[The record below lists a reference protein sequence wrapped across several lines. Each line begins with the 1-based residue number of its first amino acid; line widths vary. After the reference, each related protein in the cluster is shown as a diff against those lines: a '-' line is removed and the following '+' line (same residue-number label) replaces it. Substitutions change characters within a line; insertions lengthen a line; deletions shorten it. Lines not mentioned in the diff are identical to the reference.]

1 MSFTIYQASAGSGK
15 TFSLAKEYLK
25 IGLSHPDAFKS
36 ILAITF
42 TNKAA
47 AEMKNRILSYLTDID
62 GGDRNSKGYLEMLPK
77 IIEELNISEEKA
89 VENASILL
97 KKIIYNY
104 ADFSVMTID
113 SFFQRILRTFA
124 YDLDIP
130 SNFQLEIDQSEIIE
144 QVVALLIDQVGENED
159 LTKMMLEFVHSS
171 ADDSKS
177 WHIEKEIASFTPEL
191 FKEQSALFIDRLS
204 HLSLSQF
211 SQIIQNFNAEK
222 NQLRNKLAS
231 DVQSIKLLLIN
242 QNIELDAFS
251 NNCLGKWITS
261 IEKETYSIGKIL
273 KKSIEEDSWFPK
285 KNQAKY
291 MLSFQSI
298 EIQFKELL
306 NNTFKISKRILF
318 ISTIQKKIF
327 PMALLNELKIMLSHI
342 DSIEHTFHISNTN
355 TKLHEITSNEPAPF
369 IYERLGEKY
378 AYYFI
383 DEFQDTSRL
392 QWLNVLP
399 LICEALSAYHG
410 VDEGKAILFGDPKQA
425 IYRFRGGDVDQFISL
440 PSIPNPHENQLV
452 SLMEKTISQ
461 NFNTVNLDTN
471 FRSFENIVTFNNEFF
486 QYLVDANPSLLELY
500 KHLKQ
505 KFLPSKN
512 GGLVSITSYIKQESL
527 SFNDFALTEMLSHI
541 QSAIKDGFR
550 YKDIAILTRDRTHA
564 PEIADFL
571 SNQGISVI
579 SSESLLLTASVK
591 VLFVLNILQFNAQP
605 SNQVLAFSIYV
616 KFFQLFKP
624 DSPIDV
630 NPTSIS
636 LSELESLFAEHDYVF
651 NLRKLNALN
660 LYEKAESIIRAFHLE
675 FPADIYLLTFLN
687 ILNERT
693 IISPQEHK
701 FWDWWENNKTTI
713 SVEMPDE
720 VNGITLLTI
729 HKSKGLEFPIVIFP
743 NYGTNGKRDDL
754 WIALS
759 GDASDKDQVLPVAK
773 IKLIETEENDFSSD
787 ITNELTRILIDQVN
801 VLYVALTRA
810 VERLHIVIN
819 TPPKSPSSFSFL
831 KSLYDFAISNSLFEC
846 ITTEKSTSFVYGIPS
861 AKNIVEKMNLE
872 NSVSIQKLFSIDW
885 KENHWM
891 SEQYENSE
899 AQNMGNLFHFTMA
912 NIQTFSDFDV
922 AIDNTRKIFKLNTD
936 ITLKIKKMV
945 FLVLNHAALIP
956 LFESTNSVLNETE
969 MINSKGEILRPDRVV
984 VAKEMATVLDYKT
997 GSPSQHHIEQ
1007 LEKYKALLLE
1017 LNYSS
1022 VFGLIVYIN
1031 EQSVIVVPV

>member
-62 GGDRNSKGYLEMLPK
+62 GGDRNSKGVLEMLPK

-144 QVVALLIDQVGENED
+144 QVVALLIDQVGESED

-177 WHIEKEIASFTPEL
+177 WHIEKEIISFTPEL
-191 FKEQSALFIDRLS
+191 FKEQSALFIDQLS

-211 SQIIQNFNAEK
+211 SHIIQNFNAEK
-222 NQLRNKLAS
+222 IQLRNKITA
-231 DVQSIKLLLIN
+231 DVQAIKLLLLN
-242 QNIELDAFS
+242 QNIEVDAFS
-251 NNCLGKWITS
+251 NNCLYKWITS
-261 IEKETYSIGKIL
+261 IEKETYSIGKVL

-306 NNTFKISKRILF
+306 NSTLKIAKRILF

-355 TKLHEITSNEPAPF
+355 TKLNEITSNEPAPF

-410 VDEGKAILFGDPKQA
+410 VDEGKAIIFGDPKQA
-425 IYRFRGGDVDQFISL
+425 IYRFRGGDVAQLISL
-440 PSIPNPHENQLV
+440 PSIPNPSENQLV

-461 NFNTVNLDTN
+461 KFNSINLGTN
-471 FRSFENIVTFNNEFF
+471 YRSFENIVTFNNAFF
-486 QYLVDANPSLLELY
+486 QYLVDANPSLLALY
-500 KHLKQ
+500 KNHKQ
-505 KFLPSKN
+505 EFLPSKK
-512 GGLVSITSYIKQESL
+512 GGLVTVSSYIKQESL
-527 SFNDFALTEMLSHI
+527 SFSDFALDEILNHVE
-541 QSAIKDGFR
+541 SAIKDGYR

-571 SNQGISVI
+571 SNKGISVI

-591 VLFVLNILQFNAQP
+591 VLFILNILQFNAQP

-630 NPTSIS
+630 NPKLIS
-636 LSELESLFAEHDYVF
+636 LSELESLFAQHDCVF
-651 NLRKLNALN
+651 NFRKLNALN

-675 FPADIYLLTFLN
+675 TPADIYLLTFLN
-687 ILNERT
+687 VLNERT
-693 IISPQEHK
+693 LISPQEHK
-701 FWDWWENNKTTI
+701 FWDWWDNNKTTI

-743 NYGTNGKRDDL
+743 NYGSNAKRDDL
-754 WIALS
+754 WISLS
-759 GDASDKDQVLPVAK
+759 GDNSDKEYVLPVAK
-773 IKLIETEENDFSSD
+773 INLNESDENDFSSEIKD
-787 ITNELTRILIDQVN
+787 ELTRVLIDHVN

-819 TPPKSPSSFSFL
+819 APPKSPSSFSFL

-846 ITTEKSTSFVYGIPS
+846 ITTEKSTRFVSGVS
-861 AKNIVEKMNLE
+861 DVKRKVEKINLE
-872 NSVSIQKLFSIDW
+872 NSVPIQKLFSVDW
-885 KENHWM
+885 KENHWI

-899 AQNMGNLFHFTMA
+899 AQNVGNLFHFTMA
-912 NIQTFSDFDV
+912 NIQIYSDFALALDY
-922 AIDNTRKIFKLNTD
+922 TRKIFKLTPEV
-936 ITLKIKKMV
+936 ILKIEKMAS
-945 FLVLNHAALIP
+945 LVMNHRDLKP
-956 LFESTNSVLNETE
+956 LFEENTSVFNETE
-969 MINSKGEILRPDRVV
+969 MMNSMGEILRPDRVV
-984 VAKEMATVLDYKT
+984 VAKDMATVLDYKT
-997 GSPSQHHIEQ
+997 GSPSKHYIEQ
-1007 LEKYKALLLE
+1007 LEKYKALLFE
-1017 LNYSS
+1017 MNYKS
-1022 VFGLIVYIN
+1022 VFGLIVYVN
-1031 EQSVIVVPV
+1031 EQSVIVAPV